1 MLHYINMY
9 EKTVTDKCLEFL
21 KDYPYSAKEV
31 VFTPIIYR
39 VGLQM
44 PDTVPFPSIKGIR
57 DLAAFAGISDTS
69 IRTALSRAK
78 ADGSIHEFKD
88 ALGENR
94 YAIAPSTFE
103 MGLATINRDSHPEG
117 FILAVFS
124 FTKDAESERAVVRD
138 TLKNYGFK
146 RIAQNTYINGRI
158 DTAGLMTKMKSF
170 GLEKNLYLF
179 HCPDIDNC
187 DLIQKI
193 LVLFNIEKRKEM
205 LNHFYDSM
213 INFLNE
219 SGMSDLD
226 LGRRLLYFGAIYW
239 TVCENGEPPIPKKY
253 LPYDYPMAKIRAFY
267 TQFIEQN
274 KNKLIKYYI
283 EVNT

>member
-1 MLHYINMY
+1 MY
-9 EKTVTDKCLEFL
+9 KKNVTNTRLEFL

-31 VFTPIIYR
+31 VYTPIIYR
-39 VGLQM
+39 IGLQM

-57 DLAAFAGISDTS
+57 DLATFAGISDAA

-78 ADGSIHEFKD
+78 SDGSIHEFKD

-94 YAIAPSTFE
+94 YAIAPTTYE
-103 MGLATINRDSHPEG
+103 MGLVSINRDAQPEG

-146 RIAQNTYINGRI
+146 RLAQNTYINGRI
-158 DTAGLMTKMKSF
+158 DTTGLMSAMRSF

-179 HCPDIDNC
+179 HCPDIDDN

-205 LNHFYDSM
+205 LNQFYDKM
-213 INFLNE
+213 VNFLSE
-219 SGMSDLD
+219 TEISELD

-239 TVCENGEPPIPKKY
+239 TICENGEPPIPIKH
-253 LPYDYPMAKIRAFY
+253 LPLDYPMVKIRAFY
-267 TQFIEQN
+267 TGFIE
-274 KNKLIKYYI
+274 KNKDKLINYYI

>member
-1 MLHYINMY
+1 MY
-9 EKTVTDKCLEFL
+9 KKIVTNTCLEFL

-31 VFTPIIYR
+31 VYTPIIYR
-39 VGLQM
+39 IGLQM

-57 DLAAFAGISDTS
+57 DLATFAGISDAA

-78 ADGSIHEFKD
+78 SDGSIQEFKD
-88 ALGENR
+88 ALSESR
-94 YAIAPSTFE
+94 YTIAPSTYE
-103 MGLATINRDSHPEG
+103 MGLVSLNRDEHPEG

-146 RIAQNTYINGRI
+146 RLAQNTYINGRI
-158 DTAGLMTKMKSF
+158 DTSGLMTAMKSF

-179 HCPDIDNC
+179 HCPDIDDQ

-193 LVLFNIEKRKEM
+193 LIVFDMEKRKEM
-205 LNHFYDSM
+205 LNHFYDRM
-213 INFLNE
+213 VHFLSE
-219 SGMSDLD
+219 SGISDLD
-226 LGRRLLYFGAIYW
+226 IGRRLLYFGAIYW
-239 TVCENGEPPIPKKY
+239 TICENGEPPIPKKH
-253 LPYDYPMAKIRAFY
+253 LPLDYPMAKIRAFY
-267 TQFIEQN
+267 TEFIE
-274 KNKLIKYYI
+274 KNRDKLIKYYI